1 LSIGQKFRS
10 ASRNV
15 GGANKLYTSR
25 DFSGEFC
32 GAFRIVEF
40 AALPKLLLAAPRQRI

>member
-15 GGANKLYTSR
+15 GGANKLYTNR
-25 DFSGEFC
+25 DFSGELRRV
-32 GAFRIVEF
+32 FRIAEF
-40 AALPKLLLAAPRQRI
+40 STPPKLLVAAPWKCI